1 MLIRVAITD
10 DHILITE
17 SLEKALRSAPHIT
30 VTDRYDSGE
39 NLIEGLKKQQPD
51 VLLLDYHLPD
61 TNGAQLARYI
71 SYHYP
76 KVSII
81 ILTGFDK
88 PGLATEM
95 LECGCMGY
103 LMKSTAGTETIIEAI
118 NRVWEG
124 HIFLDNALRDK
135 YMTSVRRG
143 TQKSEHEKPRLT
155 QRELEILRCIAEELS
170 SQEIA
175 DKLCLSKRTVDNHR
189 NSIMIKSGAKNT
201 VGLIKYAYELK
212 LI

>member
-1 MLIRVAITD
+1 MPVRIAITD

-17 SLEKALRSAPHIT
+17 SLEKALLSAPHIMIT
-30 VTDRYDSGE
+30 ARYASGE
-39 NLIEGLKKQQPD
+39 TLIEGLKEQQPD
-51 VLLLDYHLPD
+51 ILLLDYHLPD
-61 TNGAQLARYI
+61 INGTQLARYV

-76 KVSII
+76 DVKII

-103 LMKSTAGTETIIEAI
+103 LMKSTAGTEIILEAI

-135 YMTSVRRG
+135 YMVSVRRDAH
-143 TQKSEHEKPRLT
+143 KAEHEKPRLT

-175 DKLCLSKRTVDNHR
+175 DKLHLSKRTVDNHR

-201 VGLIKYAYELK
+201 VGLIKFAYELK
-212 LI
+212 LV